1 MTEKSSVDRPEQE
14 AFAARLRDNLAR
26 IREEIAAACAACSRA
41 EEEITLL
48 GVTKT
53 VPADRINMAIEAGLT
68 ALGKTGCR
76 NSSKSGRSCGWRG
89 SAFI

>member
-26 IREEIAAACAACSRA
+26 IREEIAAACAACGRA

-53 VPADRINMAIEAGLT
+53 VP
-68 ALGKTGCR
+68 KTGCR